1 MVNFTT
7 TEKQLGGREEEEETR
22 ELKAEMKGKPK
33 EQEKR
38 GQKDVCEGSGRGVSW
53 GKMWHVDDRSLPLNS
68 KMDLEVGPGLLQGWL
83 RLRGRRPSHQRV
95 TGWTWSR
102 ASSKQEGKQGGRH
115 HAVGW
120 HQTLPCW

>member
-38 GQKDVCEGSGRGVSW
+38 GQKDVCEGSGRGVRW
-53 GKMWHVDDRSLPLNS
+53 GKMRHVDDRSLRLNS
-68 KMDLEVGPGLLQGWL
+68 KMELDVGPGLLQGWL
-83 RLRGRRPSHQRV
+83 RLQGRRPSHQRV
-95 TGWTWSR
+95 TGWT
-102 ASSKQEGKQGGRH
+102 
-115 HAVGW
+115 
-120 HQTLPCW
+120 